1 MSTDETIYFDCNA
14 SFGSPMAG
22 LVRPCQTASDLLA
35 EMDWC
40 GVERALVWHT
50 LMKEQSPVVGNR
62 VLAETIAGQ
71 PRLVGA
77 WAILPPQTGELPA
90 EAAFFEAMQHD
101 GARALWAFADE
112 HRYLLNR
119 TTWGSFLDEVAERRV
134 PLFVPRHSALRTS
147 PSSMWRDIH
156 GLLADY
162 PTLTLVIA
170 AHGCWGEDRYFRP
183 LLEAYPNVHLD
194 LSRYEV
200 DGGLLGLVQRY
211 GPERLLYGSAFP
223 ETPMGGARMMLAR
236 AAVSPEAR
244 RLIAGGNLERL
255 LAKVVLS

>member
-1 MSTDETIYFDCNA
+1 MPTDETVYFDCNA

-50 LMKEQSPVVGNR
+50 LIKEQSPVVGNR
-62 VLAETIAGQ
+62 VLAAQIAGQ
-71 PRLVGA
+71 PRLAGA
-77 WAILPPQTGELPA
+77 WALLPPQTGELSAIPG
-90 EAAFFEAMQHD
+90 FFQAMQRA
-101 GARALWAFADE
+101 GVRALWAFADE

-119 TTWGSFLDEVAERRV
+119 TTWGGFFDEIAARRV
-134 PLFVPRHSALRTS
+134 PLFVPRHSALRTA

-183 LLEAYPNVHLD
+183 LLEAYANVHLD

-200 DGGLLGLVQRY
+200 DGGLTGLVGHY

-223 ETPMGGARMMLAR
+223 ETPMGGARLMLAR
-236 AAVSPEAR
+236 AALCPEAR
-244 RLIAGGNLERL
+244 RLIAGANLERL
-255 LAKVVLS
+255 LAEAVLT